1 VKRVEISSVTNQAVT
16 DTTVKKNGGD
26 LGKDEFLK
34 ILAAQ
39 LQFQD
44 PMEGGDNSAY
54 VAQLAQFSSLEQM
67 ENLNS
72 SLNELKGNQN
82 LLYGTLLIGKLVNL
96 AFEDQMV
103 SGVVDKVKLVD
114 SMLKII
120 VGGQEYDAGSIVSL
134 EDEEEVV
141 LVVSSEEVIE

>member
-1 VKRVEISSVTNQAVT
+1 MEISSVTNQAVT

-82 LLYGTLLIGKLVNL
+82 LLYGTLLIGKMVNL
-96 AFEDQMV
+96 AFGDQMV

-114 SMLKII
+114 SMLKVI
-120 VGGQEYDAGSIVSL
+120 VGGQEYDAGNILTL

-141 LVVSSEEVIE
+141 PVVSGEEVIE

>member
-1 VKRVEISSVTNQAVT
+1 MEISSVTNQAVT

>member
-1 VKRVEISSVTNQAVT
+1 MEISSVINQTVA
-16 DTTVKKNGGD
+16 DTEVKKSNGD

-67 ENLNS
+67 ENLNV

-82 LLYGTLLIGKLVNL
+82 LLYGTVLIGKMVNL

-114 SMLKII
+114 SMLKVI
-120 VGGQEYDAGSIVSL
+120 VGGKEYDAKSVISL
-134 EDEEEVV
+134 EEEEVEV
-141 LVVSSEEVIE
+141 APVVSGEEVIE

>member
-1 VKRVEISSVTNQAVT
+1 MEISSVANQSVT

-141 LVVSSEEVIE
+141 PVVSSEEVIE

>member
-1 VKRVEISSVTNQAVT
+1 MDISSITNQTVA
-16 DTTVKKNGGD
+16 DTTVKKNAGGD

-67 ENLNS
+67 ENLNT

-82 LLYGTLLIGKLVNL
+82 LLYGTLLIGKMVNI
-96 AFEDQMV
+96 AFDNQMV

-114 SMLKII
+114 SMLKVM
-120 VGGQEYDAGSIVSL
+120 VGGQEYDASNILTL

-141 LVVSSEEVIE
+141 PVESSEEVIE

>member
-1 VKRVEISSVTNQAVT
+1 MEISSVTNQAVT

-82 LLYGTLLIGKLVNL
+82 LLYGTLLIGKMVNL
-96 AFEDQMV
+96 AFGDQMV

-114 SMLKII
+114 SMLKVI
-120 VGGQEYDAGSIVSL
+120 VGGQEYDAGKIITL

-141 LVVSSEEVIE
+141 PVVNGEEVIE

>member
-1 VKRVEISSVTNQAVT
+1 MDISSVTNQTIT
-16 DTTVKKNGGD
+16 DTTVKKNAGGD

-67 ENLNS
+67 ENLNT

-82 LLYGTLLIGKLVNL
+82 LLYGTLLIGKMVNL
-96 AFEDQMV
+96 AFGDQMI

-114 SMLKII
+114 SMLKVI
-120 VGGQEYDAGSIVSL
+120 VGGQEYDAGNILTL

-141 LVVSSEEVIE
+141 PVVSGEEVIE

>member
-1 VKRVEISSVTNQAVT
+1 MDISSVTNQTIT
-16 DTTVKKNGGD
+16 DTTVKKNAGGD

-67 ENLNS
+67 ENLNN

-82 LLYGTLLIGKLVNL
+82 LLYGTLLIGKMVNL
-96 AFEDQMV
+96 AFDDQMV

-114 SMLKII
+114 SMLKVI
-120 VGGQEYDAGSIVSL
+120 VEGHEYDASSIITL
-134 EDEEEVV
+134 EDQEKEEVV
-141 LVVSSEEVIE
+141 PVAGSEEVIE

>member
-1 VKRVEISSVTNQAVT
+1 MDISSITNQTIT
-16 DTTVKKNGGD
+16 DTTVEKNAGGD

-67 ENLNS
+67 ENLNN

-82 LLYGTLLIGKLVNL
+82 LLYGTLLIGKMVNL

-114 SMLKII
+114 SMLKVV
-120 VGGQEYDAGSIVSL
+120 VGGQEYDASNILSL
-134 EDEEEVV
+134 EEEEEIIP
-141 LVVSSEEVIE
+141 VVSSEEVIE

>member
-1 VKRVEISSVTNQAVT
+1 
-16 DTTVKKNGGD
+16 
-26 LGKDEFLK
+26 
-34 ILAAQ
+34 
-39 LQFQD
+39 
-44 PMEGGDNSAY
+44 
-54 VAQLAQFSSLEQM
+54 M